1 MNKYSITLR
10 RTKIEVWLYTLC
22 LLLLTHPYFIWNRV
36 SDLIILF
43 VCVIISLGQIS
54 NIRDSKGAAILLTGL
69 YFILAFNSNVNV
81 FGFIALISIP
91 VIFYIKKSFLIK
103 VFNTYLFIFSITII
117 PSLFTFLLI
126 ILGVDFS
133 YNIIEPLN
141 SLKEYNYAQY
151 PFLVIPQNPNIVF
164 PRFCGYYDE
173 PGVVGTI
180 AGVLLIAKRFNIKAK
195 LNIPIFLAGLLSFSL
210 YFYLLLIINII
221 IFEKTKFKIIATLLL
236 LLTVSYT
243 YNNEI
248 LYELLFKRLNYEE
261 GAFMGNNRSVEYF
274 DTWYES
280 FRYTNNYYWGI
291 GDNTNLKYNL
301 GGASYKDIIVN
312 FGIIYFITYMG
323 AFCLFGLNLLRFSK
337 QYLIYLVILFS
348 VIYQRPFI
356 TSLFYIFL
364 IFVPIYI
371 LNEEKTSP

>member
-1 MNKYSITLR
+1 MNKYLKTLR
-10 RTKIEVWLYTLC
+10 KTKTEAWLYTLC
-22 LLLLTHPYFIWNRV
+22 LLFLSQPYFMWNRM
-36 SDLIILF
+36 SNLIMLF
-43 VCVIISLGQIS
+43 VCVIISLNHIS
-54 NIRDSKGAAILLTGL
+54 NIRHSKGVAILLTGL
-69 YFILAFNSNVNV
+69 YLILAFNSNVNI

-91 VIFYIKKSFLIK
+91 IIFYIKKSFLIK
-103 VFNTYLFIFSITII
+103 VFNIYLFIFSITII
-117 PSLFTFLLI
+117 PSLFTYLLI
-126 ILGVDFS
+126 ILGVDLS
-133 YNIIEPLN
+133 YNTIEPLN

-151 PFLVIPQNPNIVF
+151 LFLVMPQNPNILF

-180 AGVLLIAKRFNIKAK
+180 AGVLLIVKRFNIKDK
-195 LNIPIFLAGLLSFSL
+195 LNVPIFLAGLLSFSL

-221 IFEKTKFKIIATLLL
+221 IFEKTKFKIIATSLI
-236 LLTVSYT
+236 LLTIFYT

-248 LYELLFKRLNYEE
+248 LYELIFKRFSYEE
-261 GAFMGNNRSVEYF
+261 GNFFGDNRSVEHF

-280 FRYTNNYYWGI
+280 FRHTINYYWGI
-291 GDNTNLKYNL
+291 GDNANLKYNL

-323 AFCLFGLNLLRFSK
+323 AFCLFGFNLLRFSK
-337 QYLIYLVILFS
+337 QYLIYLLILFS